1 MDAAAAGTLYDQA
14 GSLDNLA
21 YCLFVLG
28 EYSDGIAAAQRALR
42 KLLEQEAT
50 VESQTDAVSES
61 LLTIGSA
68 LCGTGEADM
77 GVKLVSA
84 ARRMNRENGVAEW
97 ALGRLVLDGIETN
110 ARAALGDEGYE
121 AAARRGEALTREE
134 AIELALDV
142 SAG

>member
-1 MDAAAAGTLYDQA
+1 MDAAAAGPLYDQA
-14 GSLDNLA
+14 SSLDNLA

-42 KLLEQEAT
+42 KLLELEAT
-50 VESQTDAVSES
+50 VELQTDAVSES

-68 LCGTGEADM
+68 LCGTGEADI

-97 ALGRLVLDGIETN
+97 ALGRLVLDRIETN

-121 AAARRGEALTREE
+121 AAVRRGRP
-134 AIELALDV
+134 
-142 SAG
+142 